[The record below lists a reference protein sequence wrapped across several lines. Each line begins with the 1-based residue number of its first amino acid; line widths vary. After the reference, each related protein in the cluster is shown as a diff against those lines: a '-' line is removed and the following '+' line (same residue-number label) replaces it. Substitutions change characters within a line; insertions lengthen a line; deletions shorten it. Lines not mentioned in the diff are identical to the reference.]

1 MQTRRQ
7 LPNNIAELQ
16 AMLHAQFTAF
26 DALAAK
32 HDVTTAERDELKKS
46 KLDDKEE
53 IKRLA
58 LLIAKLKRMVF
69 GQKSEKLSAQIAQ
82 LELELEEL
90 HITQG
95 ARAPVVEVA
104 EIVERIAPKRRP
116 LPEHL
121 PRDIQTH
128 MPAQSA
134 CPDCG
139 GEWKIL
145 GEDVSEVLERVPASY
160 RVIRHVRPRLT
171 CSCCERMAQAPA
183 PSRPIARSYFGPG
196 LISHVIVSKYMDHL
210 PIYRQCQQAARE
222 GIELS
227 ESTVGDVVGGAH
239 QLLRPLMDALQR
251 YVFAAPK
258 LHADD
263 TPIDVLAPGNGKT
276 KQGRLWVY
284 TRDDRPAG
292 DPTAPAVWFRYSPD
306 RKGIHPQSHLKDYAG
321 ILQADAYAGY
331 NPIYDSGQVL
341 EAACWAHARRKFY
354 DIQKVAFSRLTL
366 VSEISRY
373 LNLRPLEI
381 EDILDNTKEGTD
393 ELVAVVN
400 DFNELLYDE
409 VIPRLFRTLFDLD
422 ETQQTEEHEV
432 ELIKLPPNGFYEMS
446 AAPDKIVRMTD
457 FKVEDRS
464 KSFHLDTYCFDSKP
478 EQQLFWDLIQEKKV
492 KKVYF
497 TGMLTHGQSDF
508 FIQYI
513 DPDSHTVRSYYPDF
527 LFERDDGSFVI
538 VEVKADNQI
547 EDAVVQA
554 KKEFAQQIAVASGM
568 EYRMIKA
575 SDANERHYRMLL

>member
-7 LPNNIAELQ
+7 LPNDIAELQ

-26 DALAAK
+26 DVLAAK

-53 IKRLA
+53 IKRLT

-95 ARAPVVEVA
+95 ARAPVVELA
-104 EIVERIAPKRRP
+104 GTVEHTAPKRRP

-121 PRDIQTH
+121 PRDVQTH
-128 MPAQSA
+128 MPAQAA
-134 CPDCG
+134 CPECG
-139 GEWKIL
+139 GKWKTL
-145 GEDVSEVLERVPASY
+145 GEDVSEVLEYVPASY

-222 GIELS
+222 GVELS

-292 DPTAPAVWFRYSPD
+292 DTTAPAVWFRYSPD
-306 RKGIHPQSHLKDYAG
+306 RKGIHPQAHLKDYVG

-354 DIQKVAFSRLTL
+354 DIHEAQPTPVTTYVLAQIGELYKIEAGIRSNPPARRREVRQEYSKPIVEALHAWLTAQLATLSRKSVTADAIGYAMNQWTALT
-366 VSEISRY
+366 RY
-373 LNLRPLEI
+373 LDDGRIEIDNNAAERALRTVAIGRKNYLFLGSDTGGERAATMYS
-381 EDILDNTKEGTD
+381 LLGTVKLNGVNPEAYLRHVLSVIADHPVNRAD
-393 ELVAVVN
+393 ELLPWNV
-400 DFNELLYDE
+400 
-409 VIPRLFRTLFDLD
+409 
-422 ETQQTEEHEV
+422 
-432 ELIKLPPNGFYEMS
+432 KL
-446 AAPDKIVRMTD
+446 
-457 FKVEDRS
+457 
-464 KSFHLDTYCFDSKP
+464 
-478 EQQLFWDLIQEKKV
+478 
-492 KKVYF
+492 
-497 TGMLTHGQSDF
+497 
-508 FIQYI
+508 
-513 DPDSHTVRSYYPDF
+513 
-527 LFERDDGSFVI
+527 
-538 VEVKADNQI
+538 
-547 EDAVVQA
+547 
-554 KKEFAQQIAVASGM
+554 
-568 EYRMIKA
+568 
-575 SDANERHYRMLL
+575 